1 MSSGVTG
8 KGKTKISRFEK
19 LDVGDTASR
28 ASSVVFFVLCL
39 IPILAT
45 ALYGGV
51 DTGTWVLISILAG
64 VLALA
69 WIADA
74 WLGKGFPVYRSV
86 LLLPTAGM
94 FIIGVIQLVPVFSG
108 GLPNDLLAVQ
118 YDQPISMDPYSTRFF
133 VIRLVVYFVFFAAAL
148 TYVNT
153 ERRLKRLTTIVI
165 SLGAITAFF
174 GILQF
179 LAKPDAIYGLRETP
193 GAIPFGPFVNQHHFA
208 AFTELG
214 FGLAV
219 GLIAGRGVKRDKVV
233 LLAVAALMM
242 IVAALLTGSR
252 GGLLSY
258 VGIAGFIL
266 VAVARL
272 EARRGNSVGG
282 RRPVRIAALAGAAI
296 ATIILIVGVVLFV
309 GGDSSLTRVATASG
323 TPGDVSSGR
332 IHFWTTALKIFMDHP
347 ILGAGYDAFGVAF
360 TRYDTWNGVF
370 RIEQAH
376 NDYLQTLADAG
387 IAGFVCVAAFI
398 FWLFK
403 KGFGVIAEAT
413 DLFRSSSSVGAL
425 AGCFG
430 ILIHSFFDF
439 PLRTPVNAFL
449 FLILAA
455 IATVTIKTSNGRG
468 SDPR

>member
-1 MSSGVTG
+1 MSSGETG
-8 KGKTKISRFEK
+8 TGKTKISRFEK

-28 ASSVVFFVLCL
+28 ASGVVFFVLCL

-86 LLLPTAGM
+86 LLLPIAGM
-94 FIIGVIQLVPVFSG
+94 IMIGVIQLVPVFSG

-148 TYVNT
+148 TYLNT
-153 ERRLKRLTTIVI
+153 EQRLKRLTTIVI

-219 GLIAGRGVKRDKVV
+219 GLIAGRGVKRDKMV

-272 EARRGNSVGG
+272 EARRGNSVSG
-282 RRPVRIAALAGAAI
+282 RRPIRIAAMAGAAI
-296 ATIILIVGVVLFV
+296 ATVVLIVGVVLFV

-376 NDYLQTLADAG
+376 NDYLQALADAG

-403 KGFGVIAEAT
+403 KGSGVIAEAT

-449 FLILAA
+449 FLLLAA

-468 SDPR
+468 SDQR

>member
-1 MSSGVTG
+1 MSSGVSG
-8 KGKTKISRFEK
+8 KGTTKISRFEK
-19 LDVGDTASR
+19 LEVGDTASR
-28 ASSVVFFVLCL
+28 ASGVVFFVLCL
-39 IPILAT
+39 VPILAT

-51 DTGTWVLISILAG
+51 DTGTWVIISILAG
-64 VLALA
+64 VIVLA
-69 WIADA
+69 WIIDA
-74 WLGKGFPVYRSV
+74 WLGKGFPVYRSM
-86 LLLPTAGM
+86 LLMPIGGM
-94 FIIGVIQLVPVFSG
+94 IVIGVIQLVPVFSS
-108 GLPNDLLAVQ
+108 GLPTELLAVQ
-118 YDQPISMDPYSTRFF
+118 YNQPISMDPYSTRFF
-133 VIRLVVYFVFFAAAL
+133 VIRLVVYFVFLAAAL
-148 TYVNT
+148 TYINT
-153 ERRLKRLTTIVI
+153 QRRLKRLTII
-165 SLGAITAFF
+165 MICLGALTAFF

-193 GAIPFGPFVNQHHFA
+193 GAVPFGPFVNQHHFA

-219 GLIAGRGVKRDKVV
+219 GLIALRGVKRDKTV

-258 VGIAGFIL
+258 VGIAAFIL
-266 VAVARL
+266 VAVSRLGARS
-272 EARRGNSVGG
+272 GDSIGV
-282 RRPVRIAALAGAAI
+282 RRPIRIATMAAAAI
-296 ATIILIVGVVLFV
+296 AIIILIVGVVLFV
-309 GGDSSLTRVATASG
+309 GGNPSLTRVATASG

-332 IHFWTTALKIFMDHP
+332 IHFWSTALKIFMDHP
-347 ILGAGYDAFGVAF
+347 LLGAGYDAFGVAF

-370 RIEQAH
+370 RVEQAH

-403 KGFGVIAEAT
+403 KGSAVIGESK
-413 DLFRSSSSVGAL
+413 DVFRSSAAVGAL

-449 FLILAA
+449 FLLLSA
-455 IATVTIKTSNGRG
+455 IATVTIKTSSGRRSG
-468 SDPR
+468 HR